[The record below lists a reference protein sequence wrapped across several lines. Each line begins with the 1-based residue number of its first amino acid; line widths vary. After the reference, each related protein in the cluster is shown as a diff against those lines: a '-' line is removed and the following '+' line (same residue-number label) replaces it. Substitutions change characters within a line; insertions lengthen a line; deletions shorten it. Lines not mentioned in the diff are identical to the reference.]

1 MARMTRELTL
11 VLLGSG
17 LLSMGYFLWPEDD
30 PAKKAEDAANGGQG
44 GTTRSGRTYGYVVIV
59 RRGTSSPTSY
69 ARTTTVRGGFGRTGI
84 GISGG

>member
-30 PAKKAEDAANGGQG
+30 PAQKAEDAANGGGQG
-44 GTTRSGRTYGYVVIV
+44 GAARSGRSHVVFFV
-59 RRGTSSPTSY
+59 RRGSSSPRSY